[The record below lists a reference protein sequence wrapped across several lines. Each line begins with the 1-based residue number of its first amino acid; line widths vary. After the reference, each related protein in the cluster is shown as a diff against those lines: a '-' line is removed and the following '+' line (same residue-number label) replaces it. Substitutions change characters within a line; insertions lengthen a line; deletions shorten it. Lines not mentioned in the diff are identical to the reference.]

1 MFKLLSMANNNTKRI
16 TRALCGHVHPAAWLS
31 AVDKRLALII
41 TCATFDEPSS
51 VIQRLPNAK
60 RDGNLLHKTLKK
72 LGWEVRACVSVCE
85 IMCVCVYVC
94 VSLRVCMQEAGVG
107 GARLRVYVC
116 VCIVC
121 VCICVC
127 VCMRVYAGMCH
138 ECMQTRKA

>member
-1 MFKLLSMANNNTKRI
+1 MSKLLSMANSD
-16 TRALCGHVHPAAWLS
+16 TRRVTRSIRRDLLTQPRAS
-31 AVDKRLALII
+31 NKRLALII

-85 IMCVCVYVC
+85 IICVCVYVC

-107 GARLRVYVC
+107 GARLRVC
-116 VCIVC
+116 VRQKEREREREREFV
-121 VCICVC
+121 
-127 VCMRVYAGMCH
+127 
-138 ECMQTRKA
+138 